1 MNTKYNLIENRIETY
16 ELRLSNLHNWK
27 LVFDIHNKLTERRKN
42 LLKEIEI
49 INNIIKKS
57 KILITNTETIEHID
71 NGEMNLIAKDI
82 SNNYKKLPTNK
93 NCARQ
98 IIDLIINATIKLQKS
113 IAKLLGFSLYPRIVL
128 FDECE

>member
-1 MNTKYNLIENRIETY
+1 MTLRALLIDIVSKNSF
-16 ELRLSNLHNWK
+16 LSSYTSGTCNVCSILD
-27 LVFDIHNKLTERRKN
+27 L
-42 LLKEIEI
+42 
-49 INNIIKKS
+49 KKS
-57 KILITNTETIEHID
+57 KILITNTETIDHID

-98 IIDLIINATIKLQKS
+98 VIDLIINATIKLQKS

-128 FDECE
+128 FNQCE